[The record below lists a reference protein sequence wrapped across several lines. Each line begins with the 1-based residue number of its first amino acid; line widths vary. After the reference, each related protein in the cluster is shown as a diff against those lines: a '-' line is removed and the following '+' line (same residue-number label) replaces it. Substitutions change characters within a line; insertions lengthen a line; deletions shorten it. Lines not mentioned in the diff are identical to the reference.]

1 MTLFDNIKQL
11 HQSELYGELK
21 QLATIAL
28 TLCDNNTEAELLSP
42 SQRYQVL
49 VFLADSLCFLTEF
62 KKSECIY
69 RKALLF
75 KKAINK
81 VAKGKCGNVTDIT
94 TDVEVKYRL
103 YNCLTKMEQDKEA
116 LNVLESI
123 NTKQR
128 NSKVNLAL
136 AKLYL
141 KDGRDRSAI
150 TCYKEVVRE
159 HPMALEAINGL
170 LSLGMKSA
178 DVEALVMNSL
188 PHGSNYDWLTVWIKG
203 HSYLASKE
211 YNYAV
216 STFKLMESKLNL
228 RDSVP
233 ILSAIAE
240 SKFYDGNYQQAM
252 LVFQRIRSLDPYYMK
267 NMDLYAYI
275 LVRERS
281 SKELQSLAHD
291 LIAISEQAPEPWIA
305 LGYMTLICSNK
316 TREKLSRALYF
327 GVKAYTFKPKLV
339 EALLLKG
346 STLVELKKTQDA
358 IVHYQEVVR
367 LAPHRFEAYQG
378 LINCYLISWRI
389 KDAISWCG
397 RAMRTLGNSA
407 RTLTLSASVL
417 AKDPSTISKAKQYLE
432 KAMRFDPTYVEA
444 VYITAEILM
453 QEKAYQQG
461 IEILKKQLS
470 VQTKTSARLH
480 QLLGD
485 FLAQTGSYADAL
497 SQYSTA
503 LGIDPNYSRAKKGIE
518 RVEKQNVDLET
529 DTEAEDMRASDNDIE
544 FEGSD
549 LDSTWSEAEFN

>member
-11 HQSELYGELK
+11 YQSELFGELK
-21 QLATIAL
+21 QLVSVVL

-42 SQRYQVL
+42 SQKYQCL
-49 VFLADSLCFLTEF
+49 VYLGDSLLQLAEY
-62 KKSECIY
+62 KKSEFMY
-69 RKALLF
+69 RKALVF
-75 KKAINK
+75 KKTINK
-81 VAKGKCGNVTDIT
+81 TKGKCGTVMDIT
-94 TDVEVKYRL
+94 SDVEVKCRL
-103 YNCLTKMEQDKEA
+103 YNCLTKMDQDKEA

-123 NTKQR
+123 NSKQR
-128 NSKVNLAL
+128 NSKVNSAL

-188 PHGSNYDWLTVWIKG
+188 PHGTNYDWLTIWIKG
-203 HSYLASKE
+203 HSYLAAKE
-211 YNYAV
+211 YPSAV
-216 STFKLMESKLNL
+216 STLKLMESKLNIK
-228 RDSVP
+228 DCVP
-233 ILSAIAE
+233 IISAIGEAR
-240 SKFYDGNYQQAM
+240 FYDGNYHQAM
-252 LVFQRIRSLDPYYMK
+252 LLFQRVRALDPFYMK
-267 NMDLYAYI
+267 NLDLYAYI
-275 LVRERS
+275 LARE
-281 SKELQSLAHD
+281 KKFNELQGLAHE
-291 LIAISEQAPEPWIA
+291 LIAISETVPESWIA
-305 LGYMTLICSNK
+305 LGYSSLICPSR
-316 TREKLSRALYF
+316 TRDKLTRALYF
-327 GVKAYTFKPKLV
+327 GVKAFNFKPKLV

-358 IVHYQEVVR
+358 IFHFQEVVR

-378 LINCYLISWRI
+378 LINCYMITRRN

-407 RTLTLSASVL
+407 RTFTLSASVL
-417 AKDPSTISKAKQYLE
+417 AKDPNTITKAKLYLE
-432 KAMRFDPTYVEA
+432 RSMRLDPNYVEA

-461 IEILKKQLS
+461 IDILKKQLS
-470 VQTKTSARLH
+470 FQSKSTARLH

-485 FLAQTGSYADAL
+485 FLAQVGSYANAL
-497 SQYSTA
+497 VQYHSA
-503 LGIDPNYSRAKKGIE
+503 LEIDPNCSRAKKGIE

-529 DTEAEDMRASDNDIE
+529 DTDAEDMRGSDNDIE

-549 LDSTWSEAEFN
+549 VDSTWSEAELN